1 MADSLIKRHEVKF
14 LLVCMFLLA
23 LAAGWL
29 FSTRPGHRI
38 ETDFLTREQ
47 QRQLDVWLFGQARS
61 SPIAEDRARACLA
74 LGRISGE
81 GASERLIESLND
93 PAASVRAFAAFGLG
107 LIGDRDWMEGREAN
121 VEAAQALGG
130 VLQDEDR
137 RVVTYAVEALG
148 KMHWQRLGR
157 AIAATPAPLAVT
169 LTALVRMDD
178 ARFADWITNATRSDD
193 QDIRWAATVALEEL
207 QAPVTEDM
215 TRAYLRLTKDRN
227 DFVRAAV
234 ARGLGRLNAQ
244 DDVFDALRTL
254 SKDRDPKVRFEAVR
268 SLGELADA
276 QHTAALEE
284 AVADENPLVRA
295 EAERAIRA
303 LVEDVADPLPP
314 RDPSPIAAP
323 LAEEPPRFEFN
334 ELPDISRTIGRR
346 LIMETPLGEFEITLD
361 YDNAPL
367 AAERFY
373 RLATSGAYDGAAF
386 GQVRP
391 DGYAQ
396 AAPAKPMGPLI
407 PEFNTQPFLRGSMG
421 MVRAGP
427 DSDSAEFFIAT
438 TPLLFAD
445 TRYTNFG
452 RLISGD
458 AILDRITPGTR
469 IITIREP

>member
-1 MADSLIKRHEVKF
+1 MA
-14 LLVCMFLLA
+14 LLA

-29 FSTRPGHRI
+29 LSTRPGHRI

-47 QRQLDVWLFGQARS
+47 QRQLDVWLFEQARS
-61 SPIAEDRARACLA
+61 NPVAEERARACLT
-74 LGRISGE
+74 LGRIGGE
-81 GASERLIESLND
+81 NAAARLIESLND

-107 LIGDRDWMEGREAN
+107 LIGDRDWMEGREVRA
-121 VEAAQALGG
+121 EAAQALGR

-148 KMHWQRLGR
+148 KMRWRRLGR
-157 AIAATPAPLAVT
+157 AIANTPAPLAVT
-169 LTALVRMDD
+169 LTSLVRMDD
-178 ARFADWITNATRSDD
+178 ARFVDWMTSATRSDD

-207 QAPVTEDM
+207 QAPVTDDM
-215 TRAYLRLTKDRN
+215 TRAYLRLAKDRN

-234 ARGLGRLNAQ
+234 ARGLGRLEPRE
-244 DDVFDALRTL
+244 DVFDFLRLL

-276 QHTAALEE
+276 EHTAALEE
-284 AVADENPLVRA
+284 AVADENPLIRA

-303 LVEDVADPLPP
+303 LVEEVADPLPP
-314 RDPSPIAAP
+314 RDPSPSAAP
-323 LAEEPPRFEFN
+323 LAEPPLRFEFN
-334 ELPDISRTIGRR
+334 ELPAISRTIARR
-346 LIMETPLGEFEITLD
+346 LIMETSLGEFEITLD

-373 RLATSGAYDGAAF
+373 RLAVSGAYDGAVF

-391 DGYAQ
+391 NGYAQ
-396 AAPAKPMGPLI
+396 AAPAKPIGPLI
-407 PEFNTQPFLRGSMG
+407 PQFNAQPFLRGSMG
-421 MVRAGP
+421 MVRSGP
-427 DSDSAEFFIAT
+427 DADSAEFFIAS

-458 AILDRITPGTR
+458 NILDRITPGTR
-469 IITIREP
+469 IAAIREP

>member
-1 MADSLIKRHEVKF
+1 VADSFIKRHEIKL
-14 LLVCMFLLA
+14 LLVCMTLLG

-29 FSTRPGHRI
+29 FFSRPGHRI
-38 ETDFLTREQ
+38 ETDFMTREQ
-47 QRQLDVWLFGQARS
+47 QRQPDPWLAGQARS
-61 SPIAEDRARACLA
+61 NTVAEERARACLA
-74 LGRISGE
+74 LGRIGGNGGS
-81 GASERLIESLND
+81 ARLIESLSD

-107 LIGDRDWMEGREAN
+107 LIGDRDWMQGREPNA
-121 VEAAQALGG
+121 EAARALGR
-130 VLQDEDR
+130 VLQDENR

-148 KMHWQRLGR
+148 KMRWQRLAR
-157 AIAATPAPLAVT
+157 AIADTPAPLAVT
-169 LTALVRMDD
+169 LAALVRMDD
-178 ARFADWITNATRSDD
+178 ARFADLMTNATRSDD

-215 TRAYLRLTKDRN
+215 TKAYLRLAKDRN

-234 ARGLGRLNAQ
+234 ARGLSRLDPQ
-244 DDVFDALRTL
+244 DDVFNALRIL
-254 SKDRDPKVRFEAVR
+254 SKDRDSKVRFEAVR
-268 SLGELADA
+268 SIGRLANA
-276 QHTAALEE
+276 EHTAALEE
-284 AVADENPLVRA
+284 AVSDENPLIRA
-295 EAERAIRA
+295 EAERSIRA
-303 LVEDVADPLPP
+303 LVEDVADSLPP
-314 RDPSPIAAP
+314 RDPSPTTAP
-323 LAEEPPRFEFN
+323 LDEEPLRYDFA

-346 LIMETPLGEFEITLD
+346 LILETALGEFEIALD

-373 RLATSGAYDGAAF
+373 RLATSGAYDGAVF

-391 DGYAQ
+391 NGYLQ

-427 DSDSAEFFIAT
+427 DSDSAEFFIAA

-469 IITIREP
+469 ITTIREP

>member
-1 MADSLIKRHEVKF
+1 MAESPIKKHEIKF
-14 LLVCMFLLA
+14 LLACMALLA

-47 QRQLDVWLFGQARS
+47 QRQLDVWLFEQARS
-61 SPIAEDRARACLA
+61 NPVAEERARACLA
-74 LGRISGE
+74 LGRIGGE
-81 GASERLIESLND
+81 NAAARLIEALND
-93 PAASVRAFAAFGLG
+93 PAASVRAYAAFGLG
-107 LIGDRDWMEGREAN
+107 LIGDRDWMAGREAG
-121 VEAAQALGG
+121 AAAAHALGG

-148 KMHWQRLGR
+148 KMRWRRLGR
-157 AIAATPAPLAVT
+157 AIANTPAPLAVT

-178 ARFADWITNATRSDD
+178 SRFVDWMTSATRSDD

-215 TRAYLRLTKDRN
+215 TRAYLRLAKDRN

-234 ARGLGRLNAQ
+234 ARGLGRLEPREDIFN
-244 DDVFDALRTL
+244 VLRLL

-276 QHTAALEE
+276 ANTAALEE

-303 LVEDVADPLPP
+303 LVEEVADSLPP
-314 RDPSPIAAP
+314 RDPWPTAAP
-323 LAEEPPRFEFN
+323 LAEPPLRFEFN
-334 ELPDISRTIGRR
+334 ELPAISRTIGRR
-346 LIMETPLGEFEITLD
+346 LIMETALGEFEITLD
-361 YDNAPL
+361 YENAPL

-373 RLATSGAYDGAAF
+373 RLALSGAYDGAVF
-386 GQVRP
+386 GEVRP
-391 DGYAQ
+391 NGYAQ

-407 PEFNTQPFLRGSMG
+407 PQFNTQPFLRGSMG
-421 MVRAGP
+421 MVRSGP
-427 DSDSAEFFIAT
+427 DLDSAEFFIAT

-452 RLISGD
+452 RLVSGD
-458 AILDRITPGTR
+458 NILDRITPGTR
-469 IITIREP
+469 ITAIREP